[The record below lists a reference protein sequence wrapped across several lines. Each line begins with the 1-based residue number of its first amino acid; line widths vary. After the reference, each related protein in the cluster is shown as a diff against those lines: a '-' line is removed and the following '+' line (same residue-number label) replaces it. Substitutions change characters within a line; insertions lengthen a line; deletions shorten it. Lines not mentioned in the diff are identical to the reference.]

1 MNNERSQFDWIHVV
15 WILFADHKQNEMQK
29 THQMRCY
36 GDTPGKGCFAFW
48 FFGKSPW
55 KSLWCSHYP
64 CFRHYIIY
72 KREKLSCS
80 LDNFFI
86 LEKQPKETANKKE
99 YFDKHTDNI
108 AKKINEMGGMED
120 TIGRMED
127 SLSKNEV
134 KSFKKK
140 QVLAN
145 MNQDRKYLF
154 SSPPKTIPRAESGK
168 LRDSWINRSKEMR
181 ESFMTKFHIDW
192 FFTFINKI
200 LILCSSFRHQ
210 RKNLLG

>member
-1 MNNERSQFDWIHVV
+1 
-15 WILFADHKQNEMQK
+15 
-29 THQMRCY
+29 
-36 GDTPGKGCFAFW
+36 
-48 FFGKSPW
+48 
-55 KSLWCSHYP
+55 
-64 CFRHYIIY
+64 
-72 KREKLSCS
+72 
-80 LDNFFI
+80 
-86 LEKQPKETANKKE
+86 
-99 YFDKHTDNI
+99 
-108 AKKINEMGGMED
+108 MGGMED

-181 ESFMTKFHIDW
+181 ESFMTKFHID
-192 FFTFINKI
+192 
-200 LILCSSFRHQ
+200 
-210 RKNLLG
+210 